1 MLKEIQ
7 NKRFQA
13 MSAKKKAR
21 REKENIEE
29 MEGDENQNRRTYYS
43 EINNENRTM
52 TVLPKY
58 AEIEEKSKLL

>member
-1 MLKEIQ
+1 
-7 NKRFQA
+7 